1 VIDRERIKE
10 ILEDSLSEA
19 RRTDFVPA
27 QDEELSELCRVYLAW
42 LDAPEAWM
50 SYNIEEYMCA
60 HGNDAA
66 EQERIDAADGKRVRL
81 VEVK

>member
-1 VIDRERIKE
+1 MIDRERIKE

-42 LDAPEAWM
+42 LDAPASM
-50 SYNIEEYMCA
+50 LYYDSEYLA
-60 HGNDAA
+60 AKDLGLDDELRLHG
-66 EQERIDAADGKRVRL
+66 KTVRL